1 MAKRR
6 IFISYSHANRRWI
19 GSSGR
24 GDRASARYDLL
35 TPWRKRLRNHAV
47 FWFDR
52 HEDERIRGGQDYTQV
67 ILDQIDA
74 ASVAVL
80 LISQSFVDSEYI
92 AEVELP
98 AVMQRVRDGDLE
110 VLPIYV
116 EGVSRRA
123 MKELLAGPLEGRHLL
138 PTPDGPGFK
147 PLLRLFQDEALADEI
162 RTDLLDELE
171 EALDRSPPAKKVRT
185 RQPPKEEEPPP
196 TVGPPPPP
204 TKPPPPTEEP
214 PPPASW
220 MPAPPTEPEPRAAP
234 PSIPGK
240 GFVRIPAGVAV
251 IGCKPAALDALQR
264 KLGQNFGLDP
274 LARPTLS
281 TVEIRAFEIARTPVT
296 NAQYEA
302 FVERTGWAPPP
313 AWRGARAPGGTGEQP
328 VTGVTFADACAYCE
342 WTGGRLPTNDEWE
355 KAARS
360 GDDRVYPWGDTFDA
374 RYCHASEV
382 RASGPAPVGTIVAP
396 GNAYGLT
403 DLAGNVDEI
412 VDGGKPF
419 RRDQRVVHARQSRGG
434 AYDGLGEIYAITWA
448 RLVRMEDGQASPSVG
463 FRVARDRRR
472 RSLAGPQ
479 EDRAFA
485 RIEGPV
491 RVGCE
496 PALVDEL
503 SSQFRLGPSWTAD
516 LRAHAART
524 LRFDPFEMAIHPV
537 THRQYW
543 AFVQDQERRGRHV
556 DQPRSWIV
564 DPAQLAALGRLRGP
578 TQGAT
583 PRVMPFFERVADH
596 PVTGV
601 THAQAAAFCGWLDEV
616 TGRRHR
622 LPTRL
627 EWETAAR
634 GPRGL
639 RYPWGDAW
647 DPAICNCIEA
657 ERGDTVPVDEFPRDR
672 SPFGCAQLA
681 GNVSEWTE
689 DQDSRRYLKGGSFA
703 RDPEIYG
710 MPFMEFKVPPDHED
724 LDCGFRVVRDL
735 P

>member
-1 MAKRR
+1 MGKRR
-6 IFISYSHANRRWI
+6 IFISYSHSNRRWI
-19 GSSGR
+19 GAGGR

-35 TPWRKRLRNHAV
+35 TPWRKRLRNRAV

-74 ASVAVL
+74 ASVAIL
-80 LISQSFVDSEYI
+80 LITQAFVDSEYI

-98 AVMQRVRDGDLE
+98 AVMQRVEDGEIE

-116 EGVSRRA
+116 ESVSRRA
-123 MKELLAGPLEGRHLL
+123 MKELLAGPLDGRHLL

-162 RTDLLDELE
+162 RIDLLDELE
-171 EALDRSPPAKKVRT
+171 EALDRSPAAREVRT
-185 RQPPKEEEPPP
+185 RKPPKPKPEVVATPDEDDRPTLDEPPTP
-196 TVGPPPPP
+196 
-204 TKPPPPTEEP
+204 EP
-214 PPPASW
+214 PR
-220 MPAPPTEPEPRAAP
+220 PEPPRPEP
-234 PSIPGK
+234 PGPAKAGQ
-240 GFVRIPAGVAV
+240 GFARVPAGAAV
-251 IGCKPAALDALQR
+251 IGCKPTALAALQR
-264 KLGQNFGLDP
+264 KLGESFGLDP
-274 LARPTLS
+274 LARPTQS
-281 TVEIRAFEIARTPVT
+281 KVELRAFEIARTPVT

-302 FVERTGWAPPP
+302 FVERTGWAPPMT
-313 AWRGARAPGGTGEQP
+313 WRGARAPAGTGDQP
-328 VTGVTFADACAYCE
+328 VTGITFADACAYCE
-342 WTGGRLPTNDEWE
+342 WIGGRLPTNDEWE

-360 GDDRVYPWGDTFDA
+360 GDARVYPWGDTFDS

-382 RASGPAPVGTIVAP
+382 RASGPAPVGTVLAP

-403 DLAGNVDEI
+403 DMAGNVDEM

-434 AYDGLGEIYAITWA
+434 AYDGLGEIYAISWA
-448 RLVRMEDGQASPSVG
+448 RLVRMEDGQTSPSVG
-463 FRVARDRRR
+463 FRVARDRRK
-472 RSLAGPQ
+472 RSLAGPR
-479 EDRAFA
+479 EDRAYT

-496 PALVDEL
+496 AALVEEL
-503 SSQFRLGPSWTAD
+503 IGRFRLGPAWTAD
-516 LRAHAART
+516 LRAHTART
-524 LRFDPFEMAIHPV
+524 HRFDPFEMAIHPV

-543 AFVQDQERRGRHV
+543 AYVQDRERRGQHV
-556 DQPRSWIV
+556 ALPSSWIG
-564 DPAQLAALGRLRGP
+564 DPAQLAALGRMRGP
-578 TQGAT
+578 DRGGSA
-583 PRVMPFFERVADH
+583 RVMPVFERVADH

-601 THAQAAAFCGWLDEV
+601 THDQAMAFCAWLDEV

-647 DPAICNCIEA
+647 DPALCNCIEA
-657 ERGDTVPVDEFPRDR
+657 ERGDTVPVDEFLRDR

-681 GNVSEWTE
+681 GNVSEWTA